1 MRHFLAASLA
11 TLLVMASSEQQPPW
25 EHDDGSQER
34 QRPRPRPMGRKAS
47 PSVRDMRPAVQR
59 WARPANVANGALLL
73 VSGLPVAMRGG
84 LLNLQPI
91 GLLLGG
97 WVRLPTSNHALR
109 PPLPCAQPG
118 APRLT
123 RSTAPNPEPP
133 PTAQVSLFGMLLLL
147 VEVRLKPVRDW
158 LRRNFGFFFTSSG
171 RKGMLTVLAWRRPS
185 SAAWDAR
192 LRDGAAPRTPE
203 ERRSRQTPQWQ
214 LMVRP

>member
-1 MRHFLAASLA
+1 MRHLLAACCLA
-11 TLLVMASSEQQPPW
+11 TLLVQAASEQQQPW
-25 EHDDGSQER
+25 EQDDGGQER

-47 PSVRDMRPAVQR
+47 PVVQDMRPAVQR

-97 WVRLPTSNHALR
+97 WVRSTANHA
-109 PPLPCAQPG
+109 LPCAQPG
-118 APRLT
+118 APRPN
-123 RSTAPNPEPP
+123 RSRVRDAPP

-147 VEVRLKPVRDW
+147 VEIRLKPVRDW

-171 RKGMLTVLAWRRPS
+171 RKGVSTVLAWRCHS

-192 LRDGAAPRTPE
+192 LRDSAAPHTPE
-203 ERRSRQTPQWQ
+203 EGAP
-214 LMVRP
+214 

>member
-97 WVRLPTSNHALR
+97 WVRFACR
-109 PPLPCAQPG
+109 PPTMHCGLPYH
-118 APRLT
+118 AP
-123 RSTAPNPEPP
+123 SP
-133 PTAQVSLFGMLLLL
+133 
-147 VEVRLKPVRDW
+147 
-158 LRRNFGFFFTSSG
+158 
-171 RKGMLTVLAWRRPS
+171 
-185 SAAWDAR
+185 
-192 LRDGAAPRTPE
+192 
-203 ERRSRQTPQWQ
+203 ERRA
-214 LMVRP
+214 